1 MNLSKSNMKKILFI
15 VTFAILLLVGLQNL
29 PAVMGFVSWVFR
41 LVMPFVMGLCIAFI
55 LNVPMR
61 VIERVLFGEPD
72 RPGRFRRKLRRP
84 VSLVLTLLL
93 VAGVV
98 FIVLFLIIPELIRTF
113 ASMAQRVPPF
123 LQQVQQWGEKFF
135 GDHPEILE
143 WMTKLE
149 LDWKVIANKAME
161 LVQSGA
167 GSVLNSTIGV
177 ATSIIG
183 GVVNFFLGLVF
194 AVYVLMQKERL
205 GAQCRKVLFAYLPRH
220 RAERVVS
227 VCAVSHQTFSSF
239 LSGQCLEAAILGMM
253 FFITL
258 SLFRFPYALII
269 SVLTAFTALIPIF
282 GAIIGCVVGA
292 LLILLVDPMQAL
304 WFIILFQI
312 LQQIEGNLIYPHVV
326 GNSVG
331 LPSIWVLVAVTI
343 GGSMMGIAGMLIFIP
358 LCSVLYALFREAVNR
373 RLEKRA
379 LQPAVRENVHPE
391 GDV

>member
-205 GAQCRKVLFAYLPRH
+205 GAQCRTVLFAYLPRH

>member
-1 MNLSKSNMKKILFI
+1 MNLNRSNMKKILFI
-15 VTFAILLLVGLQNL
+15 VAFAILLLVGLQNL
-29 PAVMGFVSWVFR
+29 PAVTGFIGWLLR
-41 LVMPFVMGLCIAFI
+41 LAMPFLMGLCIAFI

-61 VIERVLFGEPD
+61 VIERGLFGETD

-93 VAGVV
+93 VAGLV

-113 ASMAQRVPPF
+113 ASMAMRVPPF

-143 WMTKLE
+143 WVAE
-149 LDWKVIANKAME
+149 LQVDWGVIANKAME

-177 ATSIIG
+177 ATTIIG

-205 GAQCRKVLFAYLPRH
+205 GAQCRKVLFAYLPAH
-220 RAERVVS
+220 RAERVMS
-227 VCAVSHQTFSSF
+227 VCSISHQTFSSF
-239 LSGQCLEAAILGMM
+239 LSGQCLEAAILGLM

-282 GAIIGCVVGA
+282 GAIIGCIVGA

-343 GGSMMGIAGMLIFIP
+343 GGSMMGIVGMLIFIP
-358 LCSVLYALFREAVNR
+358 LSSVLYALFREAVNR
-373 RLEKRA
+373 RLEKKA
-379 LQPAVRENVHPE
+379 LQPAVRQSGQP
-391 GDV
+391 DADD